1 MNEALARWPQIL
13 RTPDDR
19 FLNLPD
25 YPFAPNYTIVDG
37 LRVHH
42 VEAGPADAEPV
53 LMLHGEPTWSYLY
66 RAMLPIIADA
76 GLHAI
81 APDLVGFGRSDK
93 PARREVYSYAQH
105 VAWMAHWIEK
115 RDLRHITLVCQD
127 WGSLIG
133 LRLVAEQPDRF
144 KRVVVA
150 NGALPTGE
158 STPSRA
164 ITIWQLFAR
173 LVPRMPVS
181 RIVSFGCHAPLSPAV
196 RAAYDA
202 PFPSEQ
208 YKPAARAFP
217 ALIPLTPDDP
227 GAIANRRA
235 WEVLRRWNKPLLTAF
250 SDGDPI
256 TRGND
261 LLFQRRVPG
270 AQGQPHTT
278 IRHAGHFVQEDK
290 GGELAEIVIDFVR
303 RT

>member
-1 MNEALARWPQIL
+1 VDAALPRWPQIL
-13 RTPDDR
+13 RTPDER
-19 FLNLPD
+19 FADLPE
-25 YPFAPNYTIVDG
+25 YPFAPNYTLVDR
-37 LRVHH
+37 LRIHH
-42 VEAGPADAEPV
+42 VEAGPADGEPV

-66 RAMLPIIADA
+66 RKMLPVVADA
-76 GLHAI
+76 GLRAI

-105 VAWMAHWIEK
+105 VAWMAGWIAK
-115 RDLRHITLVCQD
+115 RDLHDITLVCQD

-133 LRLVAEQPDRF
+133 LRLVAEQGDRF

-158 STPSRA
+158 GKTSPV
-164 ITIWQLFAR
+164 ITIWQMFVR
-173 LVPRMPVS
+173 LVPRLPVG
-181 RIVSFGCHAPLSPAV
+181 RIVSFGCHTPLSPVV

-202 PFPSEQ
+202 PFPTER
-208 YKPAARAFP
+208 YKSAARAFP
-217 ALIPLTPDDP
+217 ALIPLRPDDP

-235 WEVLRRWNKPLLTAF
+235 WEVLRRWNKPLLTVF

-261 LLFQRRVPG
+261 RVFQRRVPG
-270 AQGQPHTT
+270 ARDQPHTT
-278 IRHAGHFVQEDK
+278 IRHAGHFLQEDR
-290 GGELAEIVIDFVR
+290 GGELAQIVVDFVR